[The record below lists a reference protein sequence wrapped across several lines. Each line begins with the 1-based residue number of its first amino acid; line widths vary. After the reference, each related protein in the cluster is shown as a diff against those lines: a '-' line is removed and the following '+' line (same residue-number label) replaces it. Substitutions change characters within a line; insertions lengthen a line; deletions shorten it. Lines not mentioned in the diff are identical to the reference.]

1 MTERSSLLN
10 INEDIW
16 LSLTEEG
23 LMPRFLLAV
32 MNDLPESHVESVED
46 VSVEELENSPVAG
59 ITMRKGGFTNL
70 AGFCISCKIDGVQSE
85 VILLNEEIP
94 YIKWWHDKSF
104 FTLNYYNEHIKCL
117 KGLSVK
123 SKVRRRIVLSFLL
136 DKDINL
142 DKFHTV
148 NSFLTD
154 DGKGGRVKDTTFQVH
169 DINFLCIPDEDT
181 KLAHWCRLL
190 IATDMNEIARIAQ
203 NHQLG

>member
-1 MTERSSLLN
+1 
-10 INEDIW
+10 
-16 LSLTEEG
+16 
-23 LMPRFLLAV
+23 MPRFLLAV

-59 ITMRKGGFTNL
+59 ITMRKGEFTNL
-70 AGFCISCKIDGVQSE
+70 AGFCITCTIDGVASE
-85 VILLNEEIP
+85 IILLNEEIP
-94 YIKWWHDKSF
+94 YMKWWHDKSF

-148 NSFLTD
+148 NTFL
-154 DGKGGRVKDTTFQVH
+154 TFQVH

-203 NHQLG
+203 NHQMG

>member
-59 ITMRKGGFTNL
+59 ITMRKGEFTNL

-104 FTLNYYNEHIKCL
+104 FTLKCVYNI
-117 KGLSVK
+117 SYM
-123 SKVRRRIVLSFLL
+123 IF
-136 DKDINL
+136 
-142 DKFHTV
+142 
-148 NSFLTD
+148 
-154 DGKGGRVKDTTFQVH
+154 TFPTY
-169 DINFLCIPDEDT
+169 D
-181 KLAHWCRLL
+181 
-190 IATDMNEIARIAQ
+190 
-203 NHQLG
+203 